1 METTWKDRMWH
12 LFLVCVLGVVV
23 SVCTSST
30 SSKKGTAYA
39 DFKPS
44 DVTAVMFCTERV
56 VPASGEGGFY
66 YCDSSDSTSIGTV
79 TIGGSSYN
87 YGISLGDLV
96 SAGFRPCAGG
106 TTAVATGMGTSIY
119 RHQFFF
125 CK

>member
-44 DVTAVMFCTERV
+44 DVTAVIACSAATYSSYVTTFNR
-56 VPASGEGGFY
+56 
-66 YCDSSDSTSIGTV
+66 CDASDSTSI
-79 TIGGSSYN
+79 SSGN
-87 YGISLGDLV
+87 ITLVDLV

-106 TTAVATGMGTSIY
+106 TVGGMGGGTNDWKY
-119 RHQFFF
+119 FFFF

>member
-1 METTWKDRMWH
+1 MATTWKDRMWH

-44 DVTAVMFCTERV
+44 DVSAVIRCVNSTANSGSAYYYNCD
-56 VPASGEGGFY
+56 AS
-66 YCDSSDSTSIGTV
+66 DTTV
-79 TIGGSSYN
+79 FTTISNSAYA
-87 YGISLGDLV
+87 ITFDDLIA
-96 SAGFRPCAGG
+96 AGWRPCVNG
-106 TTAVATGMGTSIY
+106 TY
-119 RHQFFF
+119 F